1 MKRFPSEIACYTSHL
16 KTMRL
21 IVERQLPRAI
31 VLEDDAALEE
41 DFVVWTQHDCP
52 IPEDTDVLKLEGF
65 GAQNTIKIPIA
76 RCNGRV
82 INFAYKPAGGAAAY
96 LLTFAGA
103 KKALKKLNIMREQI
117 DDDLFGYWKNG
128 LRVYEVFPFPARQ
141 DGIDQATIRDGV
153 VARPLSLR
161 FSRYIMKSYFKLKRF
176 RYVMVGFGVK
186 PFIPHFTS

>member
-1 MKRFPSEIACYTSHL
+1 
-16 KTMRL
+16 
-21 IVERQLPRAI
+21 
-31 VLEDDAALEE
+31 
-41 DFVVWTQHDCP
+41 
-52 IPEDTDVLKLEGF
+52 
-65 GAQNTIKIPIA
+65 
-76 RCNGRV
+76 
-82 INFAYKPAGGAAAY
+82 
-96 LLTFAGA
+96 
-103 KKALKKLNIMREQI
+103 MREQI

-186 PFIPHFTS
+186 PFIAHFTS